1 LAALLGTAGVAAAD
15 AAPFATAT
23 GGDAQHALKRFVVKR
38 DGSVADDRFAR
49 ALGNAGFTVVKS
61 QPSIKLAV
69 VSGPANGLATLRSLA
84 GVASAA
90 DDYSVKPQ
98 SLGFDYKSQ
107 PGSMTN
113 VTAWTG
119 AQAMWKAGYTG
130 AGIDVALLDTGV
142 APVPALAASDKVVI
156 GADLSFESQAP
167 DARYLDSYGHGT
179 VMGSLI
185 AGRETA
191 KASGATYA
199 ADTTNFYG
207 MAPDARLI
215 SVKLGD
221 RNGAVD
227 VSQMIAG
234 IDWVVSNRYRV
245 GNIRIIN
252 LSYGAK
258 STLNAQDDPLSWAA
272 EAAWKSGIVVV
283 ASTGNDG
290 QSSVGLASPAY
301 NPWIIAV
308 GSNDTKGTAT
318 VADDSVA
325 SFSNTGNG
333 KSKQPDILA
342 PGVGIVA
349 PNDPNGAIA
358 ATYPSAKLGNGFI
371 RGSGTSQSAA
381 IVSGAVAL
389 TLSKYNGLSPDAL
402 KRFLARTASTIPNV
416 PSVMQGKGMIN
427 LAKVL
432 NEAPDWNYTQVG
444 HWADGNGTGSLDAAR
459 GGNYVTVNGTQI
471 KGEVDIMGRA
481 WNSATMAAAAKNG
494 NAFDWNGFFN
504 GIAWTGGDFAYD
516 TTSWAGKTWQ
526 GKTWQGKTWQTSW
539 WVGKTWQTGKWSST
553 GWSSA
558 TWTGPVAKP
567 GWAGAAWSSVSW
579 G

>member
-1 LAALLGTAGVAAAD
+1 LS
-15 AAPFATAT
+15 TAT
-23 GGDAQHALKRFVVKR
+23 GHDAQHQLKRFVVR
-38 DGSVADDRFAR
+38 LDGAVSEDRFDR
-49 ALGNAGFTVVKS
+49 SLRSAGFTLVKS
-61 QPSIKLAV
+61 QPSLALAV
-69 VSGPANGLATLRSLA
+69 VSGPGNGLATLRTLP
-84 GVASAA
+84 GVTSAA
-90 DDYSVKPQ
+90 ADYTVEPQ
-98 SLGFDYKSQ
+98 SLGFDYTTQ
-107 PGSMTN
+107 AGSMTN
-113 VTAWTG
+113 VTRWTG
-119 AQAMWKAGYTG
+119 AQEMWKAGYTG

-142 APVPALAASDKVVI
+142 APVPAMSASDKVVV
-156 GADLSFESQAP
+156 GADLSFESQAT
-167 DARYLDSYGHGT
+167 DAKYLDSYGHGT
-179 VMGSLI
+179 VMGGLI

-199 ADTTNFYG
+199 ADTKNYYG
-207 MAPDARLI
+207 MAPDSRLV

-234 IDWVVSNRYRV
+234 IDWVVSNRYRT
-245 GNIRIIN
+245 GANIRIIN

-258 STLNAQDDPLSWAA
+258 SSLNAQDDPLSWAA
-272 EAAWKSGIVVV
+272 EAAWKSGLVVV

-318 VADDSVA
+318 VADDTVA

-349 PNDPNGAIA
+349 PSDPGGSIA
-358 ATYPSAKLGNGFI
+358 TSYPSAKLGNGFI

-381 IVSGAVAL
+381 IVSGAAAL
-389 TLSKYNGLSPDAL
+389 ALQKYPGLTPDAL
-402 KRFLARTASTIPNV
+402 KRFLARTASQIPNV
-416 PSVMQGKGMIN
+416 PSIMQGKGMIN
-427 LAKVL
+427 LTKVL
-432 NEAPDWNYTQVG
+432 NEAPDWAYSQTPYLVN
-444 HWADGNGTGSLDAAR
+444 GNGTGSLDSAR

-471 KGEVDIMGRA
+471 KGEVDIMGRT
-481 WNSATMAAAAKNG
+481 WNSTTMATAAKNG
-494 NAFDWNGFFN
+494 NAWDWNGLFN
-504 GIAWTGGDFAYD
+504 GTAWTGGNFSSD

-539 WVGKTWQTGKWSST
+539 WVGKTWQTGKWSSS
-553 GWSSA
+553 GWTSA
-558 TWTGPVAKP
+558 TWSGPVGKP
-567 GWAGAAWSSVSW
+567 SWAGATWSSVSW